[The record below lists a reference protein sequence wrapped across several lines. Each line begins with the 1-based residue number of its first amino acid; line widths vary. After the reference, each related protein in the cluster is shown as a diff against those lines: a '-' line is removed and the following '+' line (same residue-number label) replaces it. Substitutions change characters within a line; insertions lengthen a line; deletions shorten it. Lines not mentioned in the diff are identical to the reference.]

1 MRTEP
6 LKVYK
11 SIVSLPS
18 TLEPN
23 SVYAVRGG
31 EGFDLYVSDLTGS
44 IAYKTNTPK
53 EEKAVT
59 LYQDGVLQ
67 PTIGTIRW
75 YAPRALKIKKVTAR
89 LAAASDQTVSVRIK
103 KTDSTILTLDFLANE
118 TKVVET
124 ITIELAVDDYLT
136 VDVLTV
142 GGQGLSLQ
150 FAYTFS

>member
-11 SIVSLPS
+11 SIVNLPS

-89 LAAASDQTVSVRIK
+89 LAVASDEPVSVRIK
-103 KTDSTILTLDFLANE
+103 KTGSTVLTLDFPANE
-118 TKVVET
+118 TKITETVV
-124 ITIELAVDDYLT
+124 IDMVIDDYLT
-136 VDVLTV
+136 VDVITV